1 MARTVPVGDPL
12 ALLVRGWIASDDIPL
27 DWVSAVQAAEP
38 DPAQAIRRLCSMVRN
53 LVIARRV
60 APGEEEVIAA
70 VVLAQLGLQQPEL
83 AAAVEDV
90 IVGLGGPPELA
101 PQRVVQS
108 DSNLLLAALVVSVV
122 ALASPFGE
130 PALVRFGLG

>member
-1 MARTVPVGDPL
+1 MARTAPVGDPL
-12 ALLVRGWIASDDIPL
+12 ALLVRDWIASDEIPV
-27 DWVSAVQAAEP
+27 DWVAAVQAAEP

-60 APGEEEVIAA
+60 VPGEEVVMAA
-70 VVLAQLGLQQPEL
+70 VVVEQLGLEQSEL

-101 PQRVVQS
+101 PQRVVQP

-122 ALASPFGE
+122 ALGSPFGDR
-130 PALVRFGLG
+130 ALARFGLG